1 MVYEPFLMLFRFYIR
16 GMNIRPAT
24 ENDLPALSTLV
35 NSAYR
40 GESSKK
46 GWTTEA
52 DLLDGIR
59 TSEAS
64 LQEML
69 DKQNAVILVAEENEL
84 KGCVYLEKQGNAMYL
99 GMLTVKPELQGKGLG
114 AQLMQAAEV
123 YANEHGCHKI
133 QMTVITSRHTL
144 IAYYERKGFT
154 DTGERQPFPND
165 PKFGIPKQ
173 PLEFMVLEKEMG

>member
-1 MVYEPFLMLFRFYIR
+1 MHFHFYIR
-16 GMNIRPAT
+16 DMNIRPAT
-24 ENDLPALSTLV
+24 ENDVAVLNRLV

-64 LQEML
+64 LTEML
-69 DKQNAVILVAEENEL
+69 NRPDAVILLAEESDEVN
-84 KGCVYLEKQGNAMYL
+84 GCVYLEKQGGALYL
-99 GMLTVKPELQGKGLG
+99 GMLTVKPDLQGKGLG
-114 AQLMQAAEV
+114 AQLMQAAE
-123 YANEHGCHKI
+123 AHAKTQGCKTI
-133 QMTVITSRHTL
+133 KMTVITSRDAL
-144 IAYYERKGFT
+144 IAYYQRKGFA
-154 DTGERQPFPND
+154 DTGERQPFPDD

-173 PLEFMVLEKEMG
+173 PLEFLVMEKKIDQ

>member
-1 MVYEPFLMLFRFYIR
+1 LVNLPIAFHLYIR

-24 ENDLPALSTLV
+24 ENDITALNQLV
-35 NSAYR
+35 NGAYR

-64 LQEML
+64 LGEMIY
-69 DKQNAVILVAEENEL
+69 KPEAVILLAEENGEV
-84 KGCVYLEKQGNAMYL
+84 KGCVYLEKQNDALYL
-99 GMLTVKPELQGKGLG
+99 GMLTVRPELQGKGLG
-114 AQLMQAAEV
+114 AYLLQAAETH
-123 YANEHGCHKI
+123 AKAQGCNKI
-133 QMTVITSRHTL
+133 RMTVITSRDML
-144 IAYYERKGFT
+144 IAYYQRKGFF
-154 DTGERQPFPND
+154 DTGERQPFPDD

-173 PLEFMVLEKEMG
+173 PLEFMVMEKILH